1 MSMIATGLAFFSLL
15 CLIPDLKEYP
25 YYSKLEVHP
34 IQDEYYDI
42 RRRKYENAATIKQP
56 EKENT
61 ISKEPTRKK
70 KHFKDPYSM
79 KDTYMDDD
87 IDRFALNM
95 ASPSKPPRHDF
106 FKNNP
111 HSTKFSIVSH
121 V

>member
-1 MSMIATGLAFFSLL
+1 
-15 CLIPDLKEYP
+15 LKEYP

-70 KHFKDPYSM
+70 KHFKDP
-79 KDTYMDDD
+79 
-87 IDRFALNM
+87 
-95 ASPSKPPRHDF
+95 
-106 FKNNP
+106 
-111 HSTKFSIVSH
+111 
-121 V
+121 

>member
-79 KDTYMDDD
+79 ENT
-87 IDRFALNM
+87 LQ
-95 ASPSKPPRHDF
+95 SKKFDWKIF
-106 FKNNP
+106 FLLHFN
-111 HSTKFSIVSH
+111 SH
-121 V
+121 RVKLM